1 MTPPNHCAF
10 LWHFIEYFCGIL
22 LRIFVETK
30 WFDFSEGICIII
42 LLSVKETLKVE
53 GVLSGYSWEW
63 FRYL

>member
-30 WFDFSEGICIII
+30 WFDFSEGIYIII
-42 LLSVKETLKVE
+42 LLGVKETLKAE
-53 GVLSGYSWEW
+53 RSLSGHSWEW